1 MAGQRHAVV
10 LWLQRPPGSV
20 VLHLCLVNGDGV
32 ALRLEESGEGW
43 ALAGATAG
51 RFRLVDE
58 YLSHLL
64 DRNYSR
70 ATVRAYGYDL
80 LAFCRWLV
88 ERDVALEDVSTDVL
102 LDYLKA
108 CREASV
114 PGRPG
119 PNVVTLDGQRL
130 DRYAATTIN
139 RRLAAISGLFTFVGL
154 RAPGTKNPVP
164 KGREARWVAAGER
177 SGMLAHTTRRR
188 QPRSALRL
196 REPKRLP
203 VALSPA
209 DAAELVGSLRT
220 WRDRAIAGLMLWC
233 GLRSC
238 EVLGLDVR
246 DVDIGGRW
254 VTVTGKGA
262 KQRRVPLDADVAS
275 VIDVYLLAE
284 RPASACDRL
293 FLVAK
298 GPHRGQGLTPAGLR
312 TIFRY
317 HRELSGVRG
326 GHPHALRHTFGT
338 VLAEAGVDLA
348 VMQALLGHAHV
359 DTTARYVHLAPAHV
373 KAEFDAA
380 RERIRSQRR

>member
-1 MAGQRHAVV
+1 MLMDGRAV
-10 LWLQRPPGSV
+10 
-20 VLHLCLVNGDGV
+20 
-32 ALRLEESGEGW
+32 LRLEEDDEGW
-43 ALAGATAG
+43 VLAGGEAA
-51 RFRLVDE
+51 RFALVSE
-58 YLSHLL
+58 YLGHLL
-64 DRNYSR
+64 DRNYSPS
-70 ATVRAYGYDL
+70 TVRAYGYDL
-80 LAFCRWLV
+80 LAFCRWLSGQDLV
-88 ERDVALEDVSTDVL
+88 LEEVTTDVL
-102 LDYLKA
+102 LDYLRA

-119 PNVVTLDGQRL
+119 PNVVTMSGQRV

-154 RAPGTKNPVP
+154 RSPEAKNPVP
-164 KGREARWVAAGER
+164 KGREARWTASGER
-177 SGMLAHTTRRR
+177 SGMLAHTARRR
-188 QPRSALRL
+188 KPRSALRL
-196 REPKRLP
+196 REPKKLP
-203 VALSPA
+203 SALSGPE
-209 DAAELVGSLRT
+209 AAKLVGSLRT
-220 WRDRAIAGLMLWC
+220 WRDRSIAGLMLWC

-238 EVLGLDVR
+238 EVLGLDVK

-254 VTVTGKGA
+254 LTVTGKGA

-275 VIDVYLLAE
+275 VIDVYLLTE
-284 RPASACDRL
+284 RPESDADRL

-298 GPHRGQGLTPAGLR
+298 GPHRGQPLSPAGLR

-317 HRELSGVRG
+317 HRELSGVVG

-380 RERIRSQRR
+380 RERIRTRQH

>member
-1 MAGQRHAVV
+1 M
-10 LWLQRPPGSV
+10 
-20 VLHLCLVNGDGV
+20 N
-32 ALRLEESGEGW
+32 
-43 ALAGATAG
+43 
-51 RFRLVDE
+51 E

-70 ATVRAYGYDL
+70 LTVRAYGYDL
-80 LAFCRWLV
+80 LAFCRWLDARGV
-88 ERDVALEDVSTDVL
+88 VLEQVSTDVL
-102 LDYLKA
+102 LEYLRA

-119 PNVVTLDGQRL
+119 PNVVSMSGQRV

-139 RRLAAISGLFTFVGL
+139 RRLAAISGLFAFVGL
-154 RAPGTKNPVP
+154 RSPEAKNPVP
-164 KGREARWVAAGER
+164 KGREARWTVAGER

-188 QPRSALRL
+188 RQRSALRL
-196 REPKRLP
+196 REPTRLP
-203 VALSPA
+203 TALTAS
-209 DAAELVGSLRT
+209 DAATLVGSLRT

-238 EVLGLDVR
+238 EVLGLAVT
-246 DVDIGGRW
+246 DVDIGARW

-284 RPASACDRL
+284 RPESDCDRL

-298 GPHRGQGLTPAGLR
+298 GPNRGQGLTPAGLR

-317 HRELSGVRG
+317 HRELTGICG

-338 VLAEAGVDLA
+338 VLAGAGVDLA

-380 RERIRSQRR
+380 RERLRNQHH

>member
-1 MAGQRHAVV
+1 M
-10 LWLQRPPGSV
+10 
-20 VLHLCLVNGDGV
+20 
-32 ALRLEESGEGW
+32 
-43 ALAGATAG
+43 
-51 RFRLVDE
+51 VDE
-58 YLSHLL
+58 YLGHLL

-88 ERDVALEDVSTDVL
+88 EQDLVLEAVTTNVL

-114 PGRPG
+114 AGRPG
-119 PNVVTLDGQRL
+119 PNVVTMDGQRL

-139 RRLAAISGLFTFVGL
+139 RRLAAISGLFTFAGL
-154 RAPGTKNPVP
+154 RSAGAKNPVP
-164 KGREARWVAAGER
+164 KGREARWAAAGER

-188 QPRSALRL
+188 KPRSALRL

-203 VALSPA
+203 VALSA
-209 DAAELVGSLRT
+209 SEAGELVGSLRT
-220 WRDRAIAGLMLWC
+220 WRDRAIAGLMLWS

-238 EVLGLDVR
+238 EVLGLDVK

-254 VTVTGKGA
+254 VTVTGKGN

-284 RPASACDRL
+284 RPASDCDRL

-298 GPHRGQGLTPAGLR
+298 GPHRGQGLSPAGLR

-317 HRELSGVRG
+317 HRQLTGVAG

-359 DTTARYVHLAPAHV
+359 DTTARYVHLAPTHV

-380 RERIRSQRR
+380 RERIRNHHR